1 MSFLNPVKNSY
12 IMQQQT
18 ALVFI
23 SIIYL
28 SFIFKLQF
36 MCASFIEHIY
46 NTINLLPN
54 TIFPH
59 IVGNFKLCGDFQLQ
73 LRGTIK

>member
-1 MSFLNPVKNSY
+1 
-12 IMQQQT
+12 
-18 ALVFI
+18 
-23 SIIYL
+23 
-28 SFIFKLQF
+28 

-59 IVGNFKLCGDFQLQ
+59 IEGNFKLCGDFQLQ